1 MATRSFI
8 AKEIGKDKYLSIY
21 CHWDG
26 YVKGNGLILY
36 NNYNNEL
43 MVDKLLELGDLS
55 SLAEFLEPN
64 PNEEHTFEHPQKNVC
79 VAYGRD
85 RGEKNVEAKERTLK
99 EIWDSWCEY
108 VYIWKDDEW
117 FVNRRGDGDDL
128 IPLEMLLESEGLI

>member
-8 AKEIGKDKYLSIY
+8 AKEVGKDKYLSIY

-26 YVKGNGLILY
+26 YIKGNGLTLY

-43 MVDKLLELGDLS
+43 MVNKLLELGDLS
-55 SLAEFLEPN
+55 SLNEFLEPN
-64 PNEEHTFEHPQKNVC
+64 PNEEHTFDHPQNKVC

-108 VYIWKDDEW
+108 VYIWKNDEW
-117 FVNRRGDGDDL
+117 YVSTSSDAKGL
-128 IPLEMLLESEGLI
+128 IPLEKYLESEGLI